1 VGVAGYRQVL
11 LRHGA
16 IKRDFGDL
24 ARELRH
30 PRQFLLQPK
39 AGRNQHLV
47 VAAAAGVDLAAG
59 IAQAF
64 GQSCLDGGMA
74 VLETIVEDEGAVAE
88 IIGQIGQLP
97 LQPAQF
103 VQGEDADALQAFGVG
118 RARGDIVQ
126 EERAVQQHVVA
137 GQEGLDAGVHRHPG
151 LLPQKIAHAASS

>member
-1 VGVAGYRQVL
+1 
-11 LRHGA
+11 
-16 IKRDFGDL
+16 
-24 ARELRH
+24 
-30 PRQFLLQPK
+30 
-39 AGRNQHLV
+39 
-47 VAAAAGVDLAAG
+47 
-59 IAQAF
+59 
-64 GQSCLDGGMA
+64 MA

-137 GQEGLDAGVHRHPG
+137 GQEGLDTGVHRHPG